1 MNNGDPL
8 SKKMNIEDG
17 ILNNATELFLA
28 KAIVV
33 AAKNPRNSA
42 ITAK

>member
-1 MNNGDPL
+1 
-8 SKKMNIEDG
+8 MNIEDG